1 MIEGRLSTA
10 SAKDELVKLAT
21 RLIVEEALEGEAGD
35 AIGRD
40 YYEHGAEPGQG
51 YRNGYRTGR
60 LKTAEGLMEYSAP
73 QIAGRDEPF
82 RSAIREHLKG
92 HTQGLEDLAIEMLAR
107 GLSVRDIEDAFKD
120 ESGRLLLSR
129 TAVSQLGERLWEDYQ
144 AFAERDLSE
153 YEISYLFVDGIA
165 ERLRPGAKR
174 EPVLAAWG
182 YTMEGRRVLLHLMA
196 GSKEDAET
204 VTAFFEDMK
213 RRGLVDPL
221 LVTSDGA
228 PASSRRS
235 RFAFRALPASAAW
248 RIACAIWQPRCRRMY
263 GRTSRCACRRS
274 TRRRAVRLRAILPPA
289 SSPITAATRNSA
301 VACFMDDFE
310 ACIAHLRFP
319 VTHRRAIRTTN
330 LLERLFV
337 EERRRLKII
346 PNAFGERAV
355 LKLMFGALIR
365 AAERWRS
372 IKVTEFERRQMT
384 AVRKELDQ
392 EYEAH
397 SRPQSTA
404 FKGCDPR
411 QNIQQFSDLTSSTKT
426 KPGFVTF
433 YSIIQKLFRRMISIL
448 HSARLYPFAN
458 NFALTLAQIDAVF
471 IKRAWVF
478 DNHRM
483 QALEESRSPA

>member
-1 MIEGRLSTA
+1 MVTRIPASQRTREELTALIEGRLSTA

-35 AIGRD
+35 VVGRD
-40 YYEHGAEPGQG
+40 YYAHGAQPGQG

-73 QIAGRDEPF
+73 QVAGRDEPF
-82 RSAIREHLKG
+82 RSTIREHLKG
-92 HTQGLEDLAIEMLAR
+92 HTQGLEDLAVEMLAR

-120 ESGRLLLSR
+120 ENGRLLLSR

-144 AFAERDLSE
+144 AFAKRDLNE
-153 YEISYLFVDGIA
+153 YEITYLFVDGIA

-182 YTMEGRRVLLHLMA
+182 YTVEGRRVLLHLMA

-213 RRGLVDPL
+213 MRGLNEPL

-228 PASSRRS
+228 PGVIKAIEVC
-235 RFAFRALPASAAW
+235 FPRAARQRCLAHRMRNLAAKVPEDAW
-248 RIACAIWQPRCRRMY
+248 PEFK
-263 GRTSRCACRRS
+263 
-274 TRRRAVRLRAILPPA
+274 VRVQAAYQAPSRAIAREL
-289 SSPITAATRNSA
+289 AAGVVADCGREQERG

-372 IKVTEFERRQMT
+372 VKITEFERRQT
-384 AVRKELDQ
+384 AAVRKELDQ
-392 EYEAH
+392 EYEVAVGLDAKPSKEDIRVRISSN
-397 SRPQSTA
+397 SRT
-404 FKGCDPR
+404 
-411 QNIQQFSDLTSSTKT
+411 
-426 KPGFVTF
+426 
-433 YSIIQKLFRRMISIL
+433 
-448 HSARLYPFAN
+448 
-458 NFALTLAQIDAVF
+458 
-471 IKRAWVF
+471 
-478 DNHRM
+478 
-483 QALEESRSPA
+483 